1 MLFKY
6 YDEFYF
12 LLFKIERK
20 FVNKLIYLSCLIFKG
35 LFGEVKNFLEIQIYT
50 GGYYLVGRVNMDILF
65 CLWKYGM

>member
-35 LFGEVKNFLEIQIYT
+35 LFGEVK
-50 GGYYLVGRVNMDILF
+50 
-65 CLWKYGM
+65 